1 MLQRMRDL
9 AGNLPPGLLREFT
22 VTGDAAG
29 RRAPLEVRR
38 NVLPIFKEALHNII
52 KHARAQNVTIEIA
65 LTEHRFALTIRDDG
79 AGMDP
84 AAAPG
89 GHGLR
94 NMQRRAEEIFG
105 RLTIESKPS
114 AGTTIRLEV
123 PLT

>member
-1 MLQRMRDL
+1 MLQRMRDI

-22 VTGDAAG
+22 VTGDATG

-52 KHARAQNVTIEIA
+52 KHAQAQSVTIEIA
-65 LTEHRFALTIRDDG
+65 LTDHRLALTIRDDG
-79 AGMDP
+79 VGMDP
-84 AAAPG
+84 SAAPG

-94 NMQRRAEEIFG
+94 NMQRRAAEIGG
-105 RLTIESKPS
+105 RLTIESKPG